1 LKNRKISKFHIAMTG
16 FIIGTIIII
25 SILLVLVVLAQNPK
39 SGGSGGG
46 LAFSG
51 ANQLMGA
58 KRSADVFEKMTW
70 GFIVTIMILA
80 LVANV
85 TLDKDGATE
94 QFASPNVEKAKETGV
109 TAPTTF
115 DSAAQQAPVSVD
127 TTKK

>member
-1 LKNRKISKFHIAMTG
+1 MTG
-16 FIIGTIIII
+16 FIIGTIIVVA
-25 SILLVLVVLAQNPK
+25 ILLVLVVLAQNPK
-39 SGGSGGG
+39 SSGSGGG

-70 GFIVTIMILA
+70 GFIITIMVLA

-85 TLDKDGATE
+85 TLDKDAASE
-94 QFASPNVEKAKETGV
+94 QSSSPSVERAKETGV
-109 TAPTTF
+109 TTTPPNAL

>member
-1 LKNRKISKFHIAMTG
+1 MTG

-85 TLDKDGATE
+85 TLDKDGGAAE

-109 TAPTTF
+109 TAPTTL
-115 DSAAQQAPVSVD
+115 DSAAQQTPVSVD

>member
-1 LKNRKISKFHIAMTG
+1 MTG
-16 FIIGTIIII
+16 FIIGTIIIM

-70 GFIVTIMILA
+70 GFIITIMILA

-85 TLDKDGATE
+85 SLDKQNATE
-94 QFASPNVEKAKETGV
+94 QFASPNVEKAKETSV
-109 TAPTTF
+109 TAPSL
-115 DSAAQQAPVSVD
+115 DSAAQQMPVD